1 MKRFLTM
8 IMAVAMLLGVAG
20 CEKDSPVVK
29 SGLSGEWKLVSWN
42 NTTPQA
48 FDIYMEFFSDGKFN
62 LYQKLATSTYRHLT
76 GTFDSKGDV
85 LTGKYDDGAGFA
97 DKYSIALE
105 VDVLTLTSTTNPAS
119 VSVYKRTTIP
129 DEVRNSPQTKA
140 SAEEAVRP
148 L

>member
-1 MKRFLTM
+1 M

-97 DKYSIALE
+97 DKYSM
-105 VDVLTLTSTTNPAS
+105 TNPAS

-140 SAEEAVRP
+140 SAEETVRP

>member
-48 FDIYMEFFSDGKFN
+48 FDIYMEFFSVAPSSW
-62 LYQKLATSTYRHLT
+62 LVTSLT
-76 GTFDSKGDV
+76 
-85 LTGKYDDGAGFA
+85 
-97 DKYSIALE
+97 
-105 VDVLTLTSTTNPAS
+105 PA
-119 VSVYKRTTIP
+119 
-129 DEVRNSPQTKA
+129 
-140 SAEEAVRP
+140 
-148 L
+148 